1 MSVHVFRLGAGKCK
15 HKQRKRVKID
25 HVRLLSHVVA
35 QHDETTDPAYH
46 LSYDAVWGETC
57 APHLSPVKRHSYTI
71 GFLLMLTTGSST
83 MGNIILMDNFNDG
96 AYSDFIGIRN
106 GIRDPLKWVEK

>member
-1 MSVHVFRLGAGKCK
+1 
-15 HKQRKRVKID
+15 
-25 HVRLLSHVVA
+25 
-35 QHDETTDPAYH
+35 
-46 LSYDAVWGETC
+46 
-57 APHLSPVKRHSYTI
+57 
-71 GFLLMLTTGSST
+71 MLTTGSST